1 MAYIDPAPS
10 EKMEAPKL
18 KEFMAV
24 ADDLGLADEQFFEVL
39 AHAPNYGEALFNAM
53 RQAYVNGGVD
63 VRVKE
68 AIRIQL
74 ARLAG
79 DEYFASLR
87 SKKAMKA
94 GLTEELIDA
103 ACGDFD
109 KEPAFTDAHKWAF
122 RYGYLMYREP
132 GKVNKEFYEEGKKH
146 YSEAEILELGNYM
159 TINFGM
165 QSFIQTLKLIPVSDL
180 R

>member
-1 MAYIDPAPS
+1 MSYIDPAPA
-10 EKMEAPKL
+10 KNLNKPKL
-18 KEFMAV
+18 KAIMSV
-24 ADDLGLADEQFFEVL
+24 ADDLGLADKQFFEVM
-39 AHAPNYGEALFNAM
+39 AHAPNYAEALFNAM
-53 RQAYVNGGVD
+53 RQAYENGGVD
-63 VRVKE
+63 IRVKE

-79 DEYFASLR
+79 DNYFASLR

-103 ACGDFD
+103 ACGNFEN
-109 KEPAFTDAHKWAF
+109 EPQFTNAHKWAF
-122 RYGYLMYREP
+122 RYAHLMYRETE
-132 GKVNKEFYEEGKKH
+132 KVNTAFYNEGKK
-146 YSEAEILELGNYM
+146 YYTEAQILELGNYM

-165 QSFIQTLKLIPVSDL
+165 QSFIQTLKLIPVSNL